1 MSRTPKSEF
10 PEIEEIRNDLDSLK
24 DNVVELTRHIQAN
37 GAEQINELGALAQK
51 RVTEAK
57 KAGRRELHKV
67 EAQVKAHPGQSM
79 ALAFAAGMA
88 LSLLMG
94 RKG

>member
-1 MSRTPKSEF
+1 MTRTTKSEF
-10 PEIEEIRNDLDSLK
+10 PEIEEIRSDLDSLK

-37 GAEQINELGALAQK
+37 GAEQIHEFGTLAQK
-51 RVTEAK
+51 RAVEMK
-57 KAGRRELHKV
+57 KAGRRELRKV
-67 EAQVKAHPGQSM
+67 EGQIKAHPGQSI